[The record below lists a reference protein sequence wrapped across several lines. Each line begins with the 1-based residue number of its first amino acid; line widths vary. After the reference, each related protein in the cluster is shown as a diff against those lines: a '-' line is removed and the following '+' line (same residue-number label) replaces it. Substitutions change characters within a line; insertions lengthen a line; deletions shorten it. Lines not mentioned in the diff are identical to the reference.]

1 MQVSETRVSEAIG
14 QTLVER
20 GVEVCFGLAGS
31 GNFAVLN
38 ALQAAGVAFYS
49 SRHECGA
56 VAMADG
62 YTRASGRIA
71 VASVHQG
78 PGFTNTL
85 TGLTEAAKCR
95 TPLLVLAA
103 EMPPSTLWSN
113 FKIEQGILAET
124 VGAITERVRGTE
136 TAAADAARALRRVR
150 IERRP
155 VVLNI
160 PIDLVDAYCDG
171 GSSVVPDWPALEPP
185 RPSERSVV
193 EVADL
198 LEGASHPAIVAGRG
212 AAISGARE
220 ALEALADR
228 VGAILATSALGH
240 GLFAGY
246 PYGVGIAGGFSS
258 SLALNL
264 LSQADVVLA
273 FGASLNHW
281 TVRHGRLFSP
291 EARVVQVDL
300 DEEAIGR
307 LHHADV
313 GVVGDAARA
322 ARAIL
327 EELERRGVRGEGFR
341 SDGVEREISAGRA
354 RDEPYEDL
362 GTADYID
369 PRTLSVAL
377 DDLLP
382 PERTVCTD
390 SGHFLGYPSMYLEV
404 PDQKGFVFPNAFQSV
419 GLGLASGIGA
429 AVARPD
435 RLSRAAIGD
444 GGALMVLGELETAA
458 RYRLP
463 MLVVV
468 YNDAAY
474 GAEVHHFGPRGRP
487 VELARFPQT
496 DFAALARAAGA
507 EGITVRSEDDL
518 SPVRDWL
525 DVRDRPLVVDAR
537 VNPEVRAEWL
547 AVRDRGPC
555 GGAHENA
562 QELPLV

>member
-1 MQVSETRVSEAIG
+1 MQVSEMRVSEAIG
-14 QTLVER
+14 RTLVER
-20 GVEVCFGLAGS
+20 GIEVCFGLAGS

-103 EMPPSTLWSN
+103 DTPPGTLWSN
-113 FKIEQGILAET
+113 FKIDQGILAET
-124 VGAITERVRGTE
+124 AGAVTERVRGPE
-136 TAAADAARALRRVR
+136 TAAVDAARSLRRAR

-160 PIDLVDAYCDG
+160 PINLVEASCSG
-171 GSSVVPDWPALEPP
+171 GSCAAPDLPALEPP
-185 RPSERSVV
+185 RPSDHSVA

-198 LEGASHPAIVAGRG
+198 LEEANHPAIVAGRG

-240 GLFAGY
+240 GLFTGH

-258 SLALNL
+258 SLALKL

-291 EARVVQVDL
+291 EARVAQVDL
-300 DEEAIGR
+300 DGEMIGA
-307 LHHADV
+307 LHHVDV
-313 GVVGDAARA
+313 GVVGDATATA
-322 ARAIL
+322 QAVAD
-327 EELERRGVRGEGFR
+327 ELERRGIDKEGFHDDALAGEIARGR
-341 SDGVEREISAGRA
+341 S
-354 RDEPYEDL
+354 RDEPYKDQ
-362 GTADYID
+362 GTAEHVD
-369 PRTLSVAL
+369 PRTLSIAL
-377 DDLLP
+377 DDLMP
-382 PERTVCTD
+382 TERTVATD
-390 SGHFLGYPSMYLEV
+390 SGHFLGYPSMYFSV
-404 PDQKGFVFPNAFQSV
+404 PDYRGFVFPNAFQSV

-435 RLSRAAIGD
+435 RLCVAAVGD
-444 GGALMVLGELETAA
+444 GGALMSLGELETAA

-468 YNDAAY
+468 YNDSAY
-474 GAEVHHFGPRGRP
+474 GAEVHHFGPEGQP
-487 VELARFPQT
+487 VNIARFPDT

-507 EGITVRSEDDL
+507 EGVTVRKEGDL
-518 SPVRDWL
+518 SLVEDWL
-525 DVRDRPLVVDAR
+525 MRRDRPLVIDAK

-547 AVRDRGPC
+547 EEAFR
-555 GGAHENA
+555 AH
-562 QELPLV
+562 

>member
-1 MQVSETRVSEAIG
+1 MRVSEAIG
-14 QTLVER
+14 RTLAER

-38 ALQAAGVAFYS
+38 ALHSAGVGFYS

-62 YTRASGRIA
+62 YARASGKIA

-103 EMPPSTLWSN
+103 DVPPSTLWSN
-113 FKIEQGILAET
+113 FKIEQGILAAT
-124 VGAITERVRGTE
+124 VGAVTERVRGPE
-136 TAAADAARALRRVR
+136 TAAADTARALRRAR

-160 PIDLVDAYCDG
+160 PINLVDASCDG

-185 RPSERSVV
+185 RPSDRSVV

-198 LEGASHPAIVAGRG
+198 LEEASHPAIVAGRG
-212 AAISGARE
+212 AAMSGARE

-228 VGAILATSALGH
+228 VGAILATSAMAH
-240 GLFAGY
+240 GLFADH

-258 SLALNL
+258 SLALKL
-264 LSQADVVLA
+264 LAQADVVLA

-291 EARVVQVDL
+291 EARVAQVDL
-300 DEEAIGR
+300 DGEMIGA
-307 LHHADV
+307 LHRVDV
-313 GVVGDAARA
+313 GVVGDATATARA
-322 ARAIL
+322 VAD
-327 EELERRGVRGEGFR
+327 ELDRRGIDKEGFHDEALAGEIARGR
-341 SDGVEREISAGRA
+341 S
-354 RDEPYEDL
+354 RDEPYEDQ
-362 GTADYID
+362 GTAEHVD
-369 PRTLSVAL
+369 PRTLSIAL

-382 PERTVCTD
+382 VERTVATD
-390 SGHFLGYPSMYLEV
+390 SGHFLGYPSMYLSV
-404 PDQKGFVFPNAFQSV
+404 PDHKGFVFPNAFQSV

-435 RLSRAAIGD
+435 RLCVAAVGD
-444 GGALMVLGELETAA
+444 GGALMSLGELETAA

-468 YNDAAY
+468 YNDSAY
-474 GAEVHHFGPRGRP
+474 GAEVHHFGPEGQP
-487 VELARFPQT
+487 VNIARFPDT

-507 EGITVRSEDDL
+507 EGVAVRKEGDL
-518 SPVRDWL
+518 APIEGWLERRDG
-525 DVRDRPLVVDAR
+525 PLVVDAK

-547 AVRDRGPC
+547 EEAFR
-555 GGAHENA
+555 AH
-562 QELPLV
+562 

>member
-1 MQVSETRVSEAIG
+1 MQVSEMRVSEAIG
-14 QTLVER
+14 RTLVER
-20 GVEVCFGLAGS
+20 GVKVCFGLAGS

-62 YTRASGRIA
+62 YTRASGRTA

-85 TGLTEAAKCR
+85 TSLTEAAKCR

-103 EMPPSTLWSN
+103 DTPPGTLWSN
-113 FKIEQGILAET
+113 FKIDQGILAET
-124 VGAITERVRGTE
+124 AGAVTERVRGPE
-136 TAAADAARALRRVR
+136 TAAADAARSLRRAR

-160 PIDLVDAYCDG
+160 PINLVEASCDG
-171 GSSVVPDWPALEPP
+171 GSFAIPDLPALEPP
-185 RPSERSVV
+185 HPSDRSVA

-198 LEGASHPAIVAGRG
+198 LEVASHPAIVAGRG

-240 GLFAGY
+240 GLFAGH

-258 SLALNL
+258 SLALRL

-281 TVRHGRLFSP
+281 TVRHGRLLSP
-291 EARVVQVDL
+291 QARVAQVDL
-300 DEEAIGR
+300 DGEMIGA
-307 LHHADV
+307 LHRVDV
-313 GVVGDAARA
+313 GVVGDATATA
-322 ARAIL
+322 WAVAD
-327 EELERRGVRGEGFR
+327 ELERRGIDKEGFHDDALAGEIARGR
-341 SDGVEREISAGRA
+341 S
-354 RDEPYEDL
+354 RDEPYKDQ
-362 GTADYID
+362 GTAEHVD
-369 PRTLSVAL
+369 PRTLSIAL
-377 DDLLP
+377 DDLMP
-382 PERTVCTD
+382 TERTVATD
-390 SGHFLGYPSMYLEV
+390 SGHFLGYPSMYFSV
-404 PDQKGFVFPNAFQSV
+404 PDYRGFVFPNAFQSV

-435 RLSRAAIGD
+435 RLCVAAVGD
-444 GGALMVLGELETAA
+444 GGAFIPWGERETPP

-463 MLVVV
+463 MLIVV
-468 YNDAAY
+468 YNDSAY
-474 GAEVHHFGPRGRP
+474 GAEVHHFGPEGQP
-487 VELARFPQT
+487 VNIARFPDT
-496 DFAALARAAGA
+496 DFAALAHAAGA
-507 EGITVRSEDDL
+507 EGVTVRKEGDL
-518 SPVRDWL
+518 SLVEDWL
-525 DVRDRPLVVDAR
+525 MRRDGALVIDTK

-547 AVRDRGPC
+547 EEAFRAHLRG
-555 GGAHENA
+555 G
-562 QELPLV
+562 

>member
-1 MQVSETRVSEAIG
+1 MQVSEMRVSEAIG
-14 QTLVER
+14 RTLAER

-38 ALQAAGVAFYS
+38 ALHSAGVGFYS

-62 YTRASGRIA
+62 YARASGKIA

-103 EMPPSTLWSN
+103 DVPPSTLWSN

-124 VGAITERVRGTE
+124 VGAVTERVRGPE
-136 TAAADAARALRRVR
+136 TAAADTARALRRAR

-160 PIDLVDAYCDG
+160 PINLVDASCDG

-185 RPSERSVV
+185 RPSDRSVV

-198 LEGASHPAIVAGRG
+198 LEEASHPAIVAGRG
-212 AAISGARE
+212 AAMSGARE

-228 VGAILATSALGH
+228 VGAILATSAMAH
-240 GLFAGY
+240 GLFADH

-258 SLALNL
+258 SLALKL
-264 LSQADVVLA
+264 LAQADVVLA

-291 EARVVQVDL
+291 EARVAQVDL
-300 DEEAIGR
+300 DGEMIGA
-307 LHHADV
+307 LHRVDV
-313 GVVGDAARA
+313 GVVGDATATARA
-322 ARAIL
+322 VAD
-327 EELERRGVRGEGFR
+327 ELDRRGIDKEGFHDEALAGEIARGR
-341 SDGVEREISAGRA
+341 S
-354 RDEPYEDL
+354 RDEPYEDQ
-362 GTADYID
+362 GTAEHVD
-369 PRTLSVAL
+369 PRTLSIAL

-382 PERTVCTD
+382 VERTVATD
-390 SGHFLGYPSMYLEV
+390 SGHFLGYPSMYLSV
-404 PDQKGFVFPNAFQSV
+404 PDHKGFVFPNAFQSV

-435 RLSRAAIGD
+435 RLCVAAVGD
-444 GGALMVLGELETAA
+444 GGALMSLGELETAA

-468 YNDAAY
+468 YNDSAY
-474 GAEVHHFGPRGRP
+474 GAEVHHFGPEGQP
-487 VELARFPQT
+487 VNIARFPDT

-507 EGITVRSEDDL
+507 EGVAVRKEGDL
-518 SPVRDWL
+518 APIEGWLERRDG
-525 DVRDRPLVVDAR
+525 PLVVDAK

-547 AVRDRGPC
+547 EEAFR
-555 GGAHENA
+555 AH
-562 QELPLV
+562 

>member
-1 MQVSETRVSEAIG
+1 MQVSEMRVSEAIG
-14 QTLVER
+14 RTLAEC

-38 ALQAAGVAFYS
+38 ALHSAGVGFYS

-62 YTRASGRIA
+62 YARASGKIA

-103 EMPPSTLWSN
+103 DVPPSTLWSN
-113 FKIEQGILAET
+113 FKIEQGMLAET
-124 VGAITERVRGTE
+124 VGAVTERVRGPE
-136 TAAADAARALRRVR
+136 TAAADTARALRRAR

-160 PIDLVDAYCDG
+160 PVNLVDASCDG

-185 RPSERSVV
+185 RPSDRSVV

-212 AAISGARE
+212 AAMSGARE

-228 VGAILATSALGH
+228 VGAILATSAMAH
-240 GLFAGY
+240 GLFADH

-258 SLALNL
+258 SLALKL
-264 LSQADVVLA
+264 LAQADVILA

-281 TVRHGRLFSP
+281 TMRHGRLFSP
-291 EARVVQVDL
+291 EARVAQVDL
-300 DEEAIGR
+300 DGEMIGA
-307 LHHADV
+307 LHRVDV
-313 GVVGDAARA
+313 GVVGDATATARA
-322 ARAIL
+322 VTV
-327 EELERRGVRGEGFR
+327 ELERRGIEKEGFHDEALSGEIARGR
-341 SDGVEREISAGRA
+341 S
-354 RDEPYEDL
+354 RDEPYEDQ
-362 GTADYID
+362 GTAEHVD
-369 PRTLSVAL
+369 PRTLSIAL

-382 PERTVCTD
+382 KERTVATD
-390 SGHFLGYPSMYLEV
+390 SGHFLGYPSMYLSV
-404 PDQKGFVFPNAFQSV
+404 PDHKGFVFPNAFQSV

-435 RLSRAAIGD
+435 RLCVAAVGD
-444 GGALMVLGELETAA
+444 GGALMSLGELETAA

-468 YNDAAY
+468 YNDSAY
-474 GAEVHHFGPRGRP
+474 GAEVHHFGPEGQP
-487 VELARFPQT
+487 VNIARFPDT

-507 EGITVRSEDDL
+507 EGVAVRKVGDL
-518 SPVRDWL
+518 APVEGWL
-525 DVRDRPLVVDAR
+525 ERRDRPLVVDAK

-547 AVRDRGPC
+547 EEAFR
-555 GGAHENA
+555 AH
-562 QELPLV
+562 

>member
-1 MQVSETRVSEAIG
+1 MQVSEMRVSEAIG
-14 QTLVER
+14 RTLAER

-31 GNFAVLN
+31 GNFSVLN
-38 ALQAAGVAFYS
+38 ALHAAGVAFYS

-62 YTRASGRIA
+62 YARASGKIA

-103 EMPPSTLWSN
+103 DLPPSTLWSN

-124 VGAITERVRGTE
+124 VGAVTERVRGPE
-136 TAAADAARALRRVR
+136 TAVADTARALRRAR

-160 PIDLVDAYCDG
+160 PINLVEASCDG
-171 GSSVVPDWPALEPP
+171 GSSAVPDWPALEPP

-198 LEGASHPAIVAGRG
+198 LEGANYPLIVAGRG
-212 AAISGARE
+212 AAMSGARE

-228 VGAILATSALGH
+228 VGAILATSAMGH
-240 GLFAGY
+240 GLFADH

-258 SLALNL
+258 SLALKL
-264 LSQADVVLA
+264 LAQADAVLA
-273 FGASLNHW
+273 FGASLNPW
-281 TVRHGRLFSP
+281 TMRHGRLFSP
-291 EARVVQVDL
+291 EARVAQVDL
-300 DEEAIGR
+300 DGEMIGA
-307 LHHADV
+307 LHRVDV
-313 GVVGDAARA
+313 GVVGDATATARA
-322 ARAIL
+322 VAD
-327 EELERRGVRGEGFR
+327 ELERRGIDKEGFHDEALAGEIARGR
-341 SDGVEREISAGRA
+341 S
-354 RDEPYEDL
+354 RDEPYEDQ
-362 GTADYID
+362 GTAEHVD
-369 PRTLSVAL
+369 PRTLSIAL

-382 PERTVCTD
+382 KERTVATD
-390 SGHFLGYPSMYLEV
+390 SGHFLGYPSMYLSV
-404 PDQKGFVFPNAFQSV
+404 PDYKGFVFPNAFQSV

-435 RLSRAAIGD
+435 RLCVAAVGD
-444 GGALMVLGELETAA
+444 GGALMSLGELETAA

-474 GAEVHHFGPRGRP
+474 GAEVHHFGPEGQP
-487 VELARFPQT
+487 VNIARFPDT

-507 EGITVRSEDDL
+507 EGVTVRKEGDL
-518 SPVRDWL
+518 APVEDWL
-525 DVRDRPLVVDAR
+525 ERRDGPLVVDAK

-547 AVRDRGPC
+547 EEAFR
-555 GGAHENA
+555 AH
-562 QELPLV
+562 

>member
-1 MQVSETRVSEAIG
+1 MQVSEMRVSEAIG
-14 QTLVER
+14 RTLAGR

-38 ALQAAGVAFYS
+38 ALHSAGVGFYS

-62 YTRASGRIA
+62 YARASGKIA

-103 EMPPSTLWSN
+103 DVPPSTLWSN

-124 VGAITERVRGTE
+124 VGAVTERVRGPE
-136 TAAADAARALRRVR
+136 TAAADTARALRRAR

-160 PIDLVDAYCDG
+160 PINLVDASCDG

-185 RPSERSVV
+185 RPSDRSVV

-228 VGAILATSALGH
+228 VGAILATSAMGH
-240 GLFAGY
+240 GLFADH

-258 SLALNL
+258 SLAQRL
-264 LSQADVVLA
+264 LAQADVILA

-281 TVRHGRLFSP
+281 TMRHGNLFSP
-291 EARVVQVDL
+291 EARIAQVDL
-300 DEEAIGR
+300 DGEMIGA
-307 LHHADV
+307 LHRVDV
-313 GVVGDAARA
+313 GVVGDATATARA
-322 ARAIL
+322 VAV
-327 EELERRGVRGEGFR
+327 ELERRGIEKEGFHDEAVAGEIARGR
-341 SDGVEREISAGRA
+341 S
-354 RDEPYEDL
+354 RDEPYEDQ
-362 GTADYID
+362 GTAEHVD
-369 PRTLSVAL
+369 PRTLSIAL

-382 PERTVCTD
+382 KERTVATD
-390 SGHFLGYPSMYLEV
+390 SGHFLGYPSMYLSV
-404 PDQKGFVFPNAFQSV
+404 PDHKGFVFPNAFQSV

-435 RLSRAAIGD
+435 RLCVAAVGD
-444 GGALMVLGELETAA
+444 GGALMSLGELETAA

-468 YNDAAY
+468 YNDSAY
-474 GAEVHHFGPRGRP
+474 GAEVHHFGPEGQP
-487 VELARFPQT
+487 VNIARFPDT

-507 EGITVRSEDDL
+507 EGVAVRKEGDL
-518 SPVRDWL
+518 APVEGWLERRDG
-525 DVRDRPLVVDAR
+525 PLVVDAK

-547 AVRDRGPC
+547 EEAFR
-555 GGAHENA
+555 AH
-562 QELPLV
+562 